1 MAESEVSLAVV
12 SDRLELLLSLGSRIA
27 AAETDRDVLELIVE
41 EGPRLS
47 GASAAVVGVV
57 DGHLIRIEAEV
68 GYPPGYLETWQTF
81 PSVPGSPMSDVI
93 AGEGAV
99 FCSSREERDEK
110 WPAFRETGSSGSD
123 AFAVLPLTARQ
134 GVIGAV
140 SLSFREKRA
149 FPKGER
155 LFLETFAGFCALA
168 LERTRAYASER
179 IAHGRTE
186 RLQRYTARLAP
197 ALTVADV
204 GEVAVNK
211 ALVASGGVTSLLAL
225 ETSDGRHLE
234 IRHVEGRPA
243 PERGAVRLFSRD
255 DPSVVGEVFRTEQPL
270 WLHNREQWERFEEA
284 IGRPLPLQSVA
295 VIPVATGGHLFGVL
309 GIAFDHERSFPDDE
323 QSFLLAIA
331 GQTAQALDRAR
342 LYEEQSEIAHVLQQS
357 LIPQTLP
364 QLPGCEIRASYRAAG
379 RANETGG
386 DFYDLFRAGER
397 HMLVVGD
404 VCGKGPR
411 AAALTSLCRYT
422 LRAGALQAEGA
433 EPVFLLD
440 LLNRAILEQSS
451 TDSEF
456 ASALCVALSSTAG
469 GLAVTIATAGH
480 PPALVRRAGGL
491 VELHSRPGPIVGVF
505 PEAEFAETALV
516 LAPGDLLILH
526 TDGLTDARLDD
537 GQRIGEA
544 RIHELLASLKT
555 PSPTAAISALE
566 ALLDL
571 SQITDDVAIVAVAPS

>member
-1 MAESEVSLAVV
+1 MADSETSIAVV

-27 AAETDRDVLELIVE
+27 AAETDRDVLQLIVK

-57 DGHLIRIEAEV
+57 DGDVIRIEAEV
-68 GYPPGYLETWQTF
+68 GYPPGYLDTWQTF
-81 PSVPGSPMSDVI
+81 PFVPGTPMSDVI

-99 FCSSREERDEK
+99 FCSSREERNEK
-110 WPAFRETGSSGSD
+110 WPAFRDTGSSGSD
-123 AFAVLPLTARQ
+123 AFAVLPLSARQ

-140 SLSFREKRA
+140 SLSFQEQRTFLKE
-149 FPKGER
+149 ER

-179 IAHGRTE
+179 VAHGRTE

-204 GEVAVNK
+204 GEIAVNK
-211 ALVASGGVTSLLAL
+211 ALVASGGATSLLAL
-225 ETSDGRHLE
+225 ETADGRHLE

-243 PERGAVRLFSRD
+243 PQRGSVRRFSRD
-255 DPSVVGEVFRTEQPL
+255 DPSVVGEVFRTERPL
-270 WLHNREQWERFEEA
+270 WLHNREEWERFEEA

-309 GIAFDHERSFPDDE
+309 GIAFDHERSFPEDE

-342 LYEEQSEIAHVLQQS
+342 LYEEQSEIAHVLQHS

-386 DFYDLFRAGER
+386 DFYDLFRAGDR

-422 LRAGALQAEGA
+422 LRAAALQAETA
-433 EPVFLLD
+433 EPALLLD

-456 ASALCVALSSTAG
+456 ASALCVALSPAAG

-491 VELHSRPGPIVGVF
+491 IETHSRPGPIVGVF
-505 PEAEFAETALV
+505 PTAEFVETALV
-516 LAPGDLLILH
+516 LAPGDLLVVH
-526 TDGLTDARLDD
+526 TDGLTDARLAD
-537 GQRIGEA
+537 GNRIGEA
-544 RIHELLASLKT
+544 RIHELLASLQT
-555 PSPTAAISALE
+555 PGPAAAINALE